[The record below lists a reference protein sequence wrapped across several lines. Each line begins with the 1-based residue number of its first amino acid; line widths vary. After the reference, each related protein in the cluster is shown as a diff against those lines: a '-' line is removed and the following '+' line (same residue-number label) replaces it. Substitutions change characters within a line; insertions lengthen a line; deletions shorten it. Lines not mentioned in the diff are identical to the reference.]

1 MELKLNLHLHK
12 KKELHK
18 RQKYKLY
25 TDEEL
30 ISQIMMNYDPN
41 LVGELYKR
49 YGHLVFGV
57 GLKILKNKEDSED
70 LTATLFMAMREK
82 IQKQEIK
89 HFKSWLYRVT
99 LNECY
104 MRLRKNQQHFETELS
119 EEHLYNLQNDNS
131 ENSDIDCF
139 QFNMER
145 GIEQLKNDHRIA
157 IQLFYQAEKSYFEIS
172 QEMGWELKSVKSKI
186 QNAKRNLK
194 IILQNLCDGK

>member
-1 MELKLNLHLHK
+1 LQKS
-12 KKELHK
+12 
-18 RQKYKLY
+18 QKYKLY

-30 ISQIMMNYDPN
+30 ISQIMLNNDPN
-41 LVGELYKR
+41 SVGELYKR

-70 LTATLFMAMREK
+70 LTSTLFMTLQKK

-89 HFKSWLYRVT
+89 YFKSWLYKVT

-104 MRLRKNQQHFETELS
+104 MLLRKKQPYFESELS
-119 EEHLYNLQNDNS
+119 EGHLFILQNDTQ
-131 ENSDIDCF
+131 EPSDIDCF
-139 QFNMER
+139 QSNIDR
-145 GIEQLKNDHRIA
+145 GIEQLKPDHRIA
-157 IQLFYQAEKSYFEIS
+157 IQLFYQSEKSYFEIS